1 MIKIKSN
8 ILKGKKTETKFPK
21 VKEFNIGNKQKLHKN
36 KNNEKIEEIEM
47 DKKEENDEINP
58 KINLF

>member
-21 VKEFNIGNKQKLHKN
+21 VKEFNNGNKQKLHKN
-36 KNNEKIEEIEM
+36 KNNEKIDEM